1 MTRDAKTCVTCIY
14 DSETA
19 GITLD
24 ETGKCNVCKTVEDLK
39 TQYQTGTQLG
49 EEQFQKLIS
58 EIKRKG
64 KKHRYDCIIG
74 VSGGTDSS
82 FLLHQAVRE
91 WKLRPLAVHYDN
103 TWNSAKA
110 SQNIAKLVNK
120 LDVDLYTYV
129 VDNTE
134 IDSLVLAFLK
144 AGVAELEAP
153 TDLAIAQI
161 MNKAAWEHDIAF
173 VLEGHSFIC
182 EGVTPLNHNYF
193 DGRYIKDINAK
204 FGDSKIKS
212 YPLMD
217 LKNFLFWTFIGKI
230 KKIRPFWYLDYDKT
244 SARQFLQKEYGWEY
258 YGGHHL
264 ENRLSAYFHSIF
276 MPKRFKTDFRNISIS
291 ADVRSRRLEKKAGIE
306 KYRNSPEVDPFL
318 EEYFR
323 KRLRL
328 STNQYI
334 SLLEAPKRSSK
345 DFKTYKKCFELM
357 KPLFYIAMK
366 NKLVTDSFYS
376 KYCKNK

>member
-1 MTRDAKTCVTCIY
+1 MINGAKTCVYCIY
-14 DSETA
+14 DSETP
-19 GITLD
+19 GITID
-24 ETGKCNVCKTVEDLK
+24 DHGKCNVCKTVEELK
-39 TQYQTGTQLG
+39 FQYNTGTKSG
-49 EEQFQKLIS
+49 ENQVQKII
-58 EIKRKG
+58 ERIKYKG
-64 KKHRYDCIIG
+64 KKNKYDCIIG

-82 FLLHQAVRE
+82 FLLHRAVRE

-110 SQNIAKLVNK
+110 SQNIAKMVNK

-129 VDNTE
+129 VNNVE
-134 IDSLVLAFLK
+134 IDNIVLSFLK

-161 MNKAAWEHDIAF
+161 MNKAAWEHNVQF
-173 VLEGHSFIC
+173 VLEGHSFVC

-193 DGRYIKDINAK
+193 DGGYIKDINSK
-204 FGDSKIKS
+204 FGNEKIKS

-230 KKIRPFWYLDYDKT
+230 KKIRPFWYLDYDKA
-244 SARQFLQKEYGWEY
+244 SARLFLQEKYGWEY

-276 MPKRFKTDFRNISIS
+276 MPKRFKVDFRNISIS
-291 ADVRSRRLEKKAGIE
+291 ADVRAGRLKQTEGRE
-306 KYRNSPEVDPFL
+306 KYKNGPEADPFL

-328 STNQYI
+328 SENEYK
-334 SLLEAPKRSSK
+334 SLLEA
-345 DFKTYKKCFELM
+345 
-357 KPLFYIAMK
+357 
-366 NKLVTDSFYS
+366 
-376 KYCKNK
+376 